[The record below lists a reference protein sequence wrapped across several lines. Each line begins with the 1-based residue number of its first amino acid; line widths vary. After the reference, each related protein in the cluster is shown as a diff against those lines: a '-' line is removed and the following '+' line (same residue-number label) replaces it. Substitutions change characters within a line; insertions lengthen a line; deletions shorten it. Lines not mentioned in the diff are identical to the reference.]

1 LVMSVQLPPE
11 VLEAI
16 KEAMSKVDW
25 EGFDKDR
32 VNRVINEV
40 LGEIDAVQLHYLEDC
55 VGCAACA
62 PACPYYA
69 VGEEY
74 GPVEKAEHMRHI
86 YRKEA
91 TILGKLL
98 GPLLNAKKPSKPE
111 HLDMLVELVYRCTN
125 CGACYINC
133 PFGIDSGA
141 IIKGLM
147 STLVSKAGRLPLVL
161 AVFDV
166 LERKRLFMK
175 IPALQQI
182 WSDVMTKAEKALGKP
197 LPYEQQ
203 GADYYLFVSL
213 ADAMFYP
220 GAVIGAMKILDR
232 AGVKW
237 TLHRWPLAFRPPI
250 SAVVGFSDGVKEVLG
265 FVNEE
270 IEKLSPKN
278 VVVLDGGFVYPW
290 MRFQLPKV
298 LGKRPGYRVLHIAEL
313 VVQLLR
319 EGRIRLNPSDDAV
332 TWHDPCQLGRRSGVT
347 EEPVEALRAASK
359 GFRLLPHHGAESYCC
374 GGGGG
379 IGCLSLEMIE
389 NIAKIIGIDA
399 SMFLSGEKEKE
410 FLVKTHEAWKI
421 AVKRKVDDIKKSGA
435 KIVVTACPVCMY
447 SIEGGAKLY
456 GLDIEVKHFAE
467 YIAERLA

>member
-1 LVMSVQLPPE
+1 MAMQLPPE

-16 KEAMSKVDW
+16 KEGLSKVDW
-25 EGFDKDR
+25 EGFDKKKVDAL
-32 VNRVINEV
+32 INQI
-40 LGEIDAVQLHYLEDC
+40 LGKLDAVQLHFLEDC

-62 PACPYYA
+62 PACPYYP

-74 GPVEKAEHMRHI
+74 GPVEKAEHARHM

-98 GPLLNAKKPSKPE
+98 GPLMNAKKPSKPE

-125 CGACYINC
+125 CGACYVNC

-141 IIKGLM
+141 IIKGLLAP
-147 STLVSKAGRLPLVL
+147 LVSKAGRLPVL
-161 AVFDV
+161 MAVFEAV
-166 LERKRLFMK
+166 ERKRVFMK
-175 IPALQQI
+175 IPALRQI
-182 WSDVMTKAEKALGKP
+182 WEDVMKKAEQAIGKP
-197 LPYEQQ
+197 LPYEKK
-203 GADYYLFVSL
+203 GADYYLMVTL

-220 GAVIGAMKILDR
+220 GAVIGAMKILEK
-232 AGVKW
+232 AGLNW
-237 TLHRWPLAFRPPI
+237 TLSREPLAFRPPI
-250 SAVVGFSDGVKEVLG
+250 GAVVGFSDSAKEVMG
-265 FVNEE
+265 FVNEA
-270 IEKLSPKN
+270 IESLGVKN

-298 LGKRPGYRVLHIAEL
+298 LGKRPSYKVLHITEL

-319 EGRIRLNPSDDAV
+319 EGRIRLKQTEEPV
-332 TWHDPCQLGRRSGVT
+332 TWHDPCQLARRSGVT
-347 EEPVEALRAASK
+347 VEPVEALKAASK

-379 IGCLSLEMIE
+379 IGCLSMQMIE
-389 NIAKIIGIDA
+389 MMAKLMGVDP
-399 SMFLSGEKEKE
+399 SMMLSGEKEKE
-410 FLVKTHEAWKI
+410 FILKTQEAWSI
-421 AVKRKVDDIKKSGA
+421 AVKRKIDDIKKSQA
-435 KIVVTACPVCMY
+435 KIVVTACPVCMH

-467 YIAERLA
+467 YIAQHLE